1 MAAVQVLHGPEDDEE
16 LRAVG
21 VGAAVGHGDSALLA
35 VPDVKVLVVESVTV
49 DANAWKVER
58 KKSHNDEE

>member
-21 VGAAVGHGDSALLA
+21 VGATVGHGDGAFLA
-35 VPDVKVLVVESVTV
+35 VADVEVLVVESVTV
-49 DANAWKVER
+49 DADA
-58 KKSHNDEE
+58 